1 MIGIDIS
8 ILGQKQG
15 KGKRVVVGRGG
26 QDRNKRNRDGGD
38 NHGFERGEG
47 GRAVAT
53 YIFNVPVFQVLSIS
67 QVEQSET

>member
-38 NHGFERGEG
+38 NWASPEIMD
-47 GRAVAT
+47 T
-53 YIFNVPVFQVLSIS
+53 KNVLM
-67 QVEQSET
+67 E